1 MSKVR
6 VCAGLEGNPMGNCF
20 LMGVDRPVR
29 ALRWLFPAGRG
40 GYDSG
45 MRAEVIAIGDEL
57 TSGQRLDTNS
67 RWISAELALLGIPVV
82 FHTTA
87 CDTLAAGVEAFRAA
101 VNRADVVIATGGLGP
116 TADDL
121 TREVLA
127 EMAGVPLD
135 LVPEAV
141 TAIESRF
148 ARRGVSMPESNR
160 RQAMLPRGSTLIA
173 NPTGTAP
180 GIDLECKKADG
191 GTARVFS
198 LPGVPSEMHIM
209 WRESVQPALLA
220 MQPEAG
226 TIRFRCLKCFGA
238 GESAIEEM
246 LPDLIRR
253 GREPAVGITAHE
265 ATITLRIVARGVDEA
280 ACEAAIAPVEATIR
294 DCLGPLVFGTGDD
307 DVEDAAMRSL
317 LAAGQTL
324 ASIEIGT
331 VGRVAALFAQAMA
344 RLTAGD
350 RTPAVAV
357 GYRGG
362 HVLVPEETPQ
372 GDTDASLLAERARS
386 EFGTAIGLGIGA
398 ERPAADGRRAIDIA
412 VVDADG
418 TRTIEHV
425 MGGGPALTLA
435 RAAKTAVDLV
445 RYRLREAESS

>member
-1 MSKVR
+1 M
-6 VCAGLEGNPMGNCF
+6 L
-20 LMGVDRPVR
+20 
-29 ALRWLFPAGRG
+29 
-40 GYDSG
+40 
-45 MRAEVIAIGDEL
+45 AEVIAIGDEL

-87 CDTLAAGVEAFRAA
+87 CDTIAAGVEAFRAA
-101 VNRADVVIATGGLGP
+101 IGRADVVIATGGLGP

-127 EMAGVPLD
+127 EVASVPLE

-141 TAIESRF
+141 VAIESRF
-148 ARRGVSMPESNR
+148 SRRGMPMPESNR
-160 RQAMLPRGSTLIA
+160 RQALLPRGSRLIP

-180 GIDLECKKADG
+180 GIDLEYRRVDR

-209 WRESVQPALLA
+209 WRETVLPAVLA
-220 MQPEAG
+220 LQPEAG

-238 GESAIEEM
+238 GESAIEGM

-253 GREPAVGITAHE
+253 GREPMVGITAHE
-265 ATITLRIVARGVDEA
+265 ATITLRIAARGVDEA
-280 ACEAAIAPVEATIR
+280 ACDAAIAPVEATIR
-294 DCLGPLVFGTGDD
+294 RCLGHLVFGTDDD
-307 DVEDAAMRSL
+307 DVEDAAVRHL
-317 LAAGQTL
+317 LATGLTV

-331 VGRVAALFAQAMA
+331 AGRVAALLAQAMA
-344 RLTAGD
+344 RSAAAT
-350 RTPAVAV
+350 TSAVAK

-362 HVLVPEETPQ
+362 RVLVPAVDRQ
-372 GDTDASLLAERARS
+372 TDGKAGALAERARA
-386 EFGTAIGLGIGA
+386 EFGTAIGLGVGA

-412 VVDADG
+412 IADADG
-418 TRTIEHV
+418 TRQIEHV
-425 MGGGPALTLA
+425 VGGGPTLALA

-445 RYRLREAESS
+445 RHRLIEGEATS

>member
-1 MSKVR
+1 MLVDSR
-6 VCAGLEGNPMGNCF
+6 RLICPNCF
-20 LMGVDRPVR
+20 LWAADRPVR
-29 ALRWLFPAGRG
+29 PLQWLFPVGLA
-40 GYDSG
+40 GYDCG
-45 MRAEVIAIGDEL
+45 MKAEVIAIGDEL

-87 CDTLAAGVEAFRAA
+87 CDSIAAGVEAFRAA
-101 VNRADVVIATGGLGP
+101 VGRADVVIATGGLGP

-121 TREVLA
+121 TRDVLSEVV
-127 EMAGVPLD
+127 GVPLE

-141 TAIESRF
+141 EAIESRF
-148 ARRGVSMPESNR
+148 SRRGMPMPESNR
-160 RQAMLPRGSTLIA
+160 RQAMLPQGSRLIP

-180 GIDLECKKADG
+180 GIDVEFTRADG
-191 GTARVFS
+191 SRSRVFS

-209 WRESVQPALLA
+209 WREMVQPALLA

-238 GESAIEEM
+238 GESAIEGM

-265 ATITLRIVARGVDEA
+265 ATITLRIAARGADVA

-294 DCLGPLVFGTGDD
+294 QCLGPLVFGTDDD
-307 DVEDAAMRSL
+307 DVEDAAVRSVL
-317 LAAGQTL
+317 SAGQTL
-324 ASIEIGT
+324 ASIEIAT
-331 VGRVAALFAQAMA
+331 AGRVAALLAQAMA
-344 RLTAGD
+344 RAASALES
-350 RTPAVAV
+350 PAVAA

-362 HVLVPEETPQ
+362 HVLVPEATQ
-372 GDTDASLLAERARS
+372 SDHTDAAALAKQARA
-386 EFGTAIGLGIGA
+386 EFGTAIGLGVGA

-412 VVDADG
+412 LADADG
-418 TRTIEHV
+418 TRQIEHV
-425 MGGGPALTLA
+425 VGGGPTLALA

-445 RYRLREAESS
+445 RHRLREGKRA

>member
-1 MSKVR
+1 
-6 VCAGLEGNPMGNCF
+6 
-20 LMGVDRPVR
+20 
-29 ALRWLFPAGRG
+29 
-40 GYDSG
+40 

-127 EMAGVPLD
+127 EVAGLPLEV
-135 LVPEAV
+135 VPEAV
-141 TAIESRF
+141 AVIESRF
-148 ARRGVSMPESNR
+148 ARRGMPMPESNR
-160 RQAMLPRGSTLIA
+160 RQAMLPRGSRLIP

-180 GIDLECKKADG
+180 GIDLECVTADG
-191 GTARVFS
+191 GGSRVFS

-220 MQPEAG
+220 MQPQAG

-238 GESAIEEM
+238 GESAIESM

-265 ATITLRIVARGVDEA
+265 ATITLRIAARGSDEA
-280 ACEAAIAPVEATIR
+280 ACAAAIAPVEATIR
-294 DCLGPLVFGTGDD
+294 ECLGPLVFGTDD
-307 DVEDAAMRSL
+307 DEVEDAALRSL
-317 LAAGQTL
+317 LAGGQTL

-331 VGRVAALFAQAMA
+331 AGRVAALFAQATARMA
-344 RLTAGD
+344 SRQ
-350 RTPAVAV
+350 PAPTIAV

-362 HVLVPEETPQ
+362 HVLVAEEPRR
-372 GDTDASLLAERARS
+372 GDPRAGALAERARS
-386 EFGTAIGLGIGA
+386 EFGTAIGLGVGA

-412 VVDADG
+412 VADADG
-418 TRTIEHV
+418 TRQIEHV
-425 MGGGPALTLA
+425 VGGGPALALA

-445 RYRLREAESS
+445 RHRLCGGEGS

>member
-1 MSKVR
+1 
-6 VCAGLEGNPMGNCF
+6 
-20 LMGVDRPVR
+20 
-29 ALRWLFPAGRG
+29 
-40 GYDSG
+40 

-67 RWISAELALLGIPVV
+67 RWISGELALLGIPVV

-87 CDTLAAGVEAFRAA
+87 CDTIAAGVEAFRAA
-101 VNRADVVIATGGLGP
+101 VERADVVIATGGLGP

-127 EMAGVPLD
+127 EVAGVPLE

-141 TAIESRF
+141 EAIESRF
-148 ARRGVSMPESNR
+148 ARRGMPMPESNR
-160 RQAMLPRGSTLIA
+160 RQAMLPQGSRLIN

-180 GIDLECKKADG
+180 GIDLDCRRADG
-191 GTARVFS
+191 GRARVFS

-209 WRESVQPALLA
+209 WRETVQPAVLA

-226 TIRFRCLKCFGA
+226 TIQFRCLKCFGA

-265 ATITLRIVARGVDEA
+265 ATITLRIAARGADAA
-280 ACEAAIAPVEATIR
+280 ACAAAIAPVEATIR
-294 DCLGPLVFGTGDD
+294 ECLGPLVFGTDDD
-307 DVEDAAMRSL
+307 DVEDAAVRSL

-331 VGRVAALFAQAMA
+331 AGRVAALLAQAMA
-344 RLTAGD
+344 RATDGH
-350 RTPAVAV
+350 TVPAVAA

-362 HVLVPEETPQ
+362 HVLVPEATRS
-372 GDTDASLLAERARS
+372 GDTAAAALAERARAA
-386 EFGTAIGLGIGA
+386 FGTGIGLGVGA
-398 ERPAADGRRAIDIA
+398 ERPTADRRRAMDIA
-412 VVDADG
+412 VADADG
-418 TRTIEHV
+418 TRQIEHV
-425 MGGGPALTLA
+425 VGGGPSLALA
-435 RAAKTAVDLV
+435 RAAKTAVDLI
-445 RYRLREAESS
+445 RHRLREGERS

>member
-1 MSKVR
+1 M
-6 VCAGLEGNPMGNCF
+6 N
-20 LMGVDRPVR
+20 
-29 ALRWLFPAGRG
+29 
-40 GYDSG
+40 
-45 MRAEVIAIGDEL
+45 AEVIAIGDEL

-101 VNRADVVIATGGLGP
+101 LGRTDVVIATGGLGP

-121 TREVLA
+121 TRDVLA
-127 EMAGVPLD
+127 EVAGVSLE
-135 LVPEAV
+135 LVPEALV
-141 TAIESRF
+141 AIESRF
-148 ARRGVSMPESNR
+148 ARRAMPMPESNR

-180 GIDLECKKADG
+180 GIDMFYGRPG
-191 GTARVFS
+191 GGRSRVFA
-198 LPGVPSEMHIM
+198 LPGVPSEMHVM

-238 GESAIEEM
+238 GESAIEGM

-265 ATITLRIVARGVDEA
+265 ATITLRIAARGADAA
-280 ACEAAIAPVEATIR
+280 ACDAAIAPVEATIR
-294 DCLGPLVFGTGDD
+294 ECLGPLVFGTDDD
-307 DVEDAAMRSL
+307 DVEDAAVRSL

-331 VGRVAALFAQAMA
+331 AGRVAALFAQAMA
-344 RLTAGD
+344 RTTAGQG
-350 RTPAVAV
+350 TSAVAV

-362 HVLVPEETPQ
+362 HVLVPESDRH
-372 GDTDASLLAERARS
+372 GDTNARVIAERARV
-386 EFGTAIGLGIGA
+386 EFGTALGLGVGA

-412 VVDADG
+412 VADAEG
-418 TRTIEHV
+418 THQIEHV
-425 MGGGPALTLA
+425 VGGGPTLA
-435 RAAKTAVDLV
+435 LVRAAKTAVDLARV
-445 RYRLREAESS
+445 WLREGQRAS

>member
-1 MSKVR
+1 MS
-6 VCAGLEGNPMGNCF
+6 AEPF
-20 LMGVDRPVR
+20 SASE
-29 ALRWLFPAGRG
+29 ALLLFPDGRQSTSQHAAAAERLFPG
-40 GYDSG
+40 GWAGYDNG
-45 MRAEVIAIGDEL
+45 MDAEVIAIGDEL

-67 RWISAELALLGIPVV
+67 RWISGELALLGIPVV

-87 CDTLAAGVEAFRAA
+87 CDTIAAGVEAFRAA
-101 VNRADVVIATGGLGP
+101 VGRADVVIATGGLGP

-127 EMAGVPLD
+127 AVAGVPLE

-141 TAIESRF
+141 AAVESMF
-148 ARRGVSMPESNR
+148 ARRGMPMPESNR
-160 RQAMLPRGSTLIA
+160 RQAMLPRGSSFIP

-180 GIDLECKKADG
+180 GIDLTVRRPDG
-191 GTARVFS
+191 SASRIFS

-209 WRESVQPALLA
+209 WRETVQPAVLA

-265 ATITLRIVARGVDEA
+265 ATITLRIAARGVDAA
-280 ACEAAIAPVEATIR
+280 ACAAAIAPVEATIR
-294 DCLGPLVFGTGDD
+294 ECLGPLVFGTDDD
-307 DVEDAAMRSL
+307 DVEDAAVRSL
-317 LAAGQTL
+317 LAASQTL

-331 VGRVAALFAQAMA
+331 AGRVAALLAQAMA
-344 RLTAGD
+344 RDAGD
-350 RTPAVAV
+350 QSRPLVPV

-362 HVLVPEETPQ
+362 QVLVPEATRS
-372 GDTDASLLAERARS
+372 GDAAGAAALAERARI
-386 EFGTAIGLGIGA
+386 EFGTAIGLGVGA

-412 VVDADG
+412 VADADG
-418 TRTIEHV
+418 SHEIEHV
-425 MGGGPALTLA
+425 LGGGPTLA
-435 RAAKTAVDLV
+435 LARVAKAAIDLI
-445 RYRLREAESS
+445 RHRLREGGRL